1 MAEFHSFLL
10 PGNASL
16 YIYRH
21 VYTHIHQVFFIHPS
35 ADGHLPCFHALAI
48 VKNAAMKIG
57 MHVSFQISS
66 FVSNQYMPGSG
77 FGGSYDSSV
86 FVFLRNLHSIFLGD
100 FTSFHPPPTRA
111 GGLPFSTCSVAFLTC
126 RLSDGGHSAGWEAMA
141 HPGLDSVSLMVGAA
155 VVHLD
160 VFFGE
165 MSLQVFCSFFNQVG
179 CFCNIELSELFTYFG
194 N

>member
-1 MAEFHSFLL
+1 
-10 PGNASL
+10 
-16 YIYRH
+16 
-21 VYTHIHQVFFIHPS
+21 
-35 ADGHLPCFHALAI
+35 
-48 VKNAAMKIG
+48 
-57 MHVSFQISS
+57 
-66 FVSNQYMPGSG
+66 MP
-77 FGGSYDSSV
+77 
-86 FVFLRNLHSIFLGD
+86 
-100 FTSFHPPPTRA
+100 
-111 GGLPFSTCSVAFLTC
+111 
-126 RLSDGGHSAGWEAMA
+126 